1 MDDVKIEDNQID
13 GSLETLSEKAKGFLV
28 TLSQTMKNESTS
40 KTRTNESFCNPKHV
54 LGFEEFSILEKYEVY
69 GNGIEF
75 KAKTGNII
83 KSVVSLKDEYGGKT
97 HIAIDD
103 GCYVLYNG
111 DDEKGFVISS
121 WIYPEAHAV
130 LKELPNLPVY

>member
-1 MDDVKIEDNQID
+1 MVDIPSDESKMVHPYQKEV
-13 GSLETLSEKAKGFLV
+13 LKAY
-28 TLSQTMKNESTS
+28 NDS
-40 KTRTNESFCNPKHV
+40 KDSPKSNESFCNPKHV
-54 LGFEEFSILEKYEVY
+54 LRFDEYALLEKYEVY
-69 GNGIEF
+69 GYGVEF
-75 KAKTGNII
+75 KTKTGDTI

-103 GCYVLYNG
+103 GCYILYNG

-121 WIYPEAHAV
+121 WIYPEAHAA